1 MTSSARIP
9 LYLFQVLEKEFIS
22 LHSPD
27 LKSEVVTFPDPT
39 QSGKTREITADLDCQ
54 FHPSH
59 IKEPFGFIAELLLD
73 SSFYT
78 SGARISAISSMAPS
92 DWTRVSLIRTLRKAF
107 DTVSLNTFRR
117 FNAIA
122 AQQAVVKAGSPSPN
136 TAPQPVEPGPPP
148 ENSLE
153 QEVLKKLTVALNTLL
168 TNPELYRPERFS
180 SHWFSPATR
189 QLVLSASDPVDFSG
203 DDLIHFNR
211 LLLEDA
217 FPETFER
224 IHDIRLAAMYKR
236 LHAVKQNA
244 LCFSGGGIRS
254 GTFALGLLQGL
265 ARHDLL
271 KNFHYLSTV
280 SGGGYIGSWL
290 SAWIHRHPEGLHG
303 VTKSLANTT
312 PRSKVDPESAPVR
325 HLRTFSNFITPQV
338 GLLSADTWTFVG
350 IYLRNLFLNW
360 IVFIPL
366 LIAALIIPRINLA
379 TILAQ
384 PSENVQVR
392 WAFPIFNLNMNFV
405 GRHIFLGL
413 GLLLGAWALAYV
425 TFNRPSVRE
434 ELRRRRQFW
443 RARSNQ
449 RSFLIYCLLPLVG
462 AAFCLTTYWGWSTER
477 STAKSNL
484 LMGGFGL
491 ALTLIAWIISSVVLG
506 RFREGNQQDID
517 WYEFGALLVAGFVG
531 GLLLGAGSLISAM
544 GQPVIRLTPETIQSP
559 HWLSWSDASQ
569 WTWLTWTTELYACLA
584 VPVFL
589 LTFLLAA
596 TFFVG
601 VSSRS
606 ARVDD
611 EDREWWARLGAWVF
625 IAIIAWLVA
634 NALVIFGPIAL
645 LSAPKTLASI
655 GGLSGL
661 VAILIGRSA
670 KTPANEE
677 PAKNKKST
685 KAGLLSSLVGGS
697 LPLLAMV
704 FIAAFLASL
713 SLATT
718 GIFQGLAL
726 LNESWPATN
735 LLWIYA
741 FAVVRLSPLGV
752 AASAVARGLPPS
764 SLSIMIQI
772 GGWFSPVS
780 MLVPSFLKGL
790 SWLEGRLP
798 HNLNNWLTTVGFDTY
813 LLHIYPK
820 LKVSDVFTGAKI
832 VHMNVLHHSSIWF
845 VSGLGAILFVLGMLL
860 SRVIN
865 LNLFS
870 LHAGYRNRLIRAFL
884 GASRPD
890 HERKPNPFTGFDPLD
905 NLAMHELRPALFAES
920 DFLDP
925 VKLVA
930 LLQDRE
936 IPLSKYLVTNHLLPR
951 TNSQPKTNTVSPR
964 LVNALRRDL
973 NGVLQQQNLAAFSK
987 RNLNANVPV
996 DAGSARSTDY
1006 VLLNRSVLEDTYQNM
1021 FRSLPPL
1028 ESYRLMPFI
1037 NTTLNLVGGDN
1048 LAWQQRKAEPFSVT
1062 PLHSGC
1068 FRVGYRD
1075 STEYGG
1081 IDTGGISIGTAAAI
1095 SGAAASSNMGYYT
1108 TSPVLSLLLTFFNV
1122 RLGWWLGNPG
1132 PAGRYTFHRRAPKYS
1147 VGPVV
1152 DEALGF
1158 TDDTNKYVYLSD
1170 GGHFENL
1177 AIYEM
1182 VLRRCHIVV
1191 VSDGA
1196 QDQDYRFTDLG
1207 NAIRKIRIDLGIPID
1222 FWNVPIRS
1230 GWPHEERGMYWAVG
1244 RIRYGCIDHGPEVK
1258 DGLLLYIK
1266 PAVYGTEPRDVLE
1279 YKKSFPDFPHQ
1290 TTADQFF
1297 DEPQF
1302 ESYRILGSHIMDQ
1315 MCGSKDTTLAVY
1327 EMIEKAVN
1335 RVVESDDTD
1344 PRLEKWARAWIA
1356 DEKKRIA
1363 TATAGA
1369 GGSGAD

>member
-1 MTSSARIP
+1 MASSTKMP
-9 LYLFQVLEKEFIS
+9 LYLFEVLEEEFTT
-22 LHSPD
+22 LHSLK
-27 LKSEVVTFPDPT
+27 LKSEVITFVEPSSSQEPP
-39 QSGKTREITADLDCQ
+39 KIIANLDYK
-54 FHPSH
+54 FDPSH
-59 IKEPFGFIAELLLD
+59 IKEPSGFIAELLLD
-73 SSFYT
+73 SSFYA
-78 SGARISAISSMAPS
+78 SGARISAISHIAPS
-92 DWTRVSLIRTLRKAF
+92 DWTRVSLIRALRSEF
-107 DTVSLNTFRR
+107 DPATLNTFRR
-117 FNAIA
+117 FNKIVE
-122 AQQAVVKAGSPSPN
+122 QQATGKEVPSP
-136 TAPQPVEPGPPP
+136 TTDLQETKPAPQSALEKEVLEKLTDVL
-148 ENSLE
+148 NSL
-153 QEVLKKLTVALNTLL
+153 LTK
-168 TNPELYRPERFS
+168 PELYRPDRFS

-189 QLVLSASDPVDFSG
+189 QLVLSVSDPVDFSG

-217 FPETFER
+217 FPETFEK

-244 LCFSGGGIRS
+244 LCLSGGGIRS
-254 GTFALGLLQGL
+254 GTFALGILQGL
-265 ARHDLL
+265 ARHNLL
-271 KNFHYLSTV
+271 KSFHYLSTV

-290 SAWIHRHPEGLHG
+290 SAWIHRHPEGVDG
-303 VTKSLANTT
+303 VTKSLANKT
-312 PRSKVDPESAPVR
+312 PHTKVDPESGPVR
-325 HLRTFSNFITPQV
+325 HLRAFSNFITPQV

-360 IVFIPL
+360 IVFVPL
-366 LIAALIIPRINLA
+366 LVAALIIPRINLA
-379 TILAQ
+379 AILAQ
-384 PSENVQVR
+384 PRENVQVR
-392 WAFPIFNLNMNFV
+392 WALSISTVNLNFV

-449 RSFLIYCLLPLVG
+449 RSFLIYCLLPLLG
-462 AAFCLTTYWGWSTER
+462 AAFCLTTYWGWSTEV
-477 STAKSNL
+477 STPKSKP

-491 ALTLIAWIISSVVLG
+491 ALTFIAWIISSAVLG
-506 RFREGNQQDID
+506 RFRRGTHKDID

-531 GLLLGAGSLISAM
+531 GLLLNAGSLISAM
-544 GQPVIRLTPETIQSP
+544 GQPVIRLTHKTIQSP
-559 HWLSWSDASQ
+559 HWLSWSDESQ

-606 ARVDD
+606 ARVED

-625 IAIIAWLVA
+625 IAIIGWLVA
-634 NALVIFGPIAL
+634 NLLVLFGPIAL
-645 LSAPKTLASI
+645 LSAPKTLGSI

-677 PAKNKKST
+677 PAKSKRTT
-685 KAGLLSSLVGGS
+685 KAGLLSSLVGGV

-726 LNESWPATN
+726 LHQSLPKTN
-735 LLWIYA
+735 LLWIYS
-741 FAVVRLSPLGV
+741 FAVVRLSPMGV
-752 AASAVARGLPPS
+752 AASAVARGLPPG
-764 SLSIMIQI
+764 SLSVVTQL
-772 GGWFSPVS
+772 GGWFSPVA
-780 MLVPSFLKGL
+780 MLVPSFLNGL

-798 HNLNNWLTTVGFDTY
+798 YNLNDWLTTVGFDTY
-813 LLHIYPK
+813 LLHIYPS
-820 LKVSDVFTGAKI
+820 LKVPDVFTGAKI
-832 VHMNVLHHSSIWF
+832 VHMNILHHSSIWF
-845 VSGLGAILFVLGMLL
+845 VTGLGAILFVLGMFL
-860 SRVIN
+860 SRIIN

-890 HERKPNPFTGFDPLD
+890 HERRPNPFTGFDPLD
-905 NLAMHELRPALFAES
+905 NLAMYELRPALFDES

-930 LLQDRE
+930 LLQDPDLE
-936 IPLSKYLVTNHLLPR
+936 LSKKLADKQLLKR
-951 TNSQPKTNTVSPR
+951 TNALPKTNTVSPR
-964 LVNALRRDL
+964 LVSALRRDL
-973 NGVLQQQNLAAFSK
+973 NGVLQQQNLETLQEPDVNRDRSATVDSAESADHVVSN
-987 RNLNANVPV
+987 RNLLAK
-996 DAGSARSTDY
+996 
-1006 VLLNRSVLEDTYQNM
+1006 TYPNM
-1021 FRSLPPL
+1021 FRPLPPL
-1028 ESYRLMPFI
+1028 EPYRLMPFI

-1048 LAWQQRKAEPFSVT
+1048 LAWQQRKAEPFSMT

-1075 STEYGG
+1075 STDYGG
-1081 IDTGGISIGTAAAI
+1081 SDTGGISIGTAAAI

-1132 PAGRYTFHRRAPKYS
+1132 PAGRYTYQRRAPKYS
-1147 VGPVV
+1147 VGPVI

-1182 VLRRCHIVV
+1182 VLRRCHIIV

-1244 RIRYGCIDHGPEVK
+1244 RIRYSCIDAGKDVK

-1315 MCGSKDTTLAVY
+1315 MCGSLHNPLRVDD
-1327 EMIEKAVN
+1327 MIERAVN

-1344 PRLEKWARAWIA
+1344 PRLEKWARSWIA
-1356 DEKKRIA
+1356 EEKKRIKAQA
-1363 TATAGA
+1363 TGGA
-1369 GGSGAD
+1369 